1 MMMIALAMLLPQ
13 LALAQNTE
21 AKVKKIRQL

>member
-1 MMMIALAMLLPQ
+1 MMMIALAMLMPKLD
-13 LALAQNTE
+13 LAQNTE